1 MDQLARDRADAC
13 LQALIKKG
21 VDPNRLWITAKGRAG
36 EVKVDFFPKAYAQ
49 QDPNAATTVLPPGV
63 PFRVLHKRAPN
74 EGKDLREALA
84 QVLP

>member
-36 EVKVDFFPKAYAQ
+36 EVKVDFFPKAYA
-49 QDPNAATTVLPPGV
+49 PHHCCCAHSL
-63 PFRVLHKRAPN
+63 RAN
-74 EGKDLREALA
+74 RGCCRL
-84 QVLP
+84 